1 MSLYRELGVFT
12 AKTSIV
18 TTSVFI
24 IPVLLCSLF
33 SQDVPK
39 PSNKLFTNY
48 KHTNKICDQ
57 SVIDIC
63 KRINTNINTSLKSS
77 SNNKEESKKETDVK
91 EEKDETDLKENKE
104 ENKEENKNEKEE
116 NKEDTNPIESKEQNI
131 YDLLLE
137 SNDTTFII
145 YHFNNYDDTDD
156 DDEFM
161 KLQKFTSIII
171 KSFQKRY
178 KDIIV
183 LLKISSPG
191 GSALDFMQ
199 AYDNIKRLRENGV
212 RVFAFVDDIAAS
224 GGYMLAC
231 ACEKIICSKYS
242 CIGSIGVVMQLHN
255 YSELSKKI
263 GIEEK
268 TWTTGKYKRP
278 FPTGAPYT
286 EENNQLIKESLND
299 TFEIFKSMVE
309 SSRNLTDEQKEVI
322 FTANTF
328 TGIKSLSLNIVDFI
342 DTSETVFNNLVSN
355 GNNVWIY
362 NNVKKNDLSNI
373 INSIFDLSNLLHNTV
388 NNIIKLF
395 DNSNKHKQIKFI

>member
-24 IPVLLCSLF
+24 IPALLCSLF
-33 SQDVPK
+33 SHDVPK
-39 PSNKLFTNY
+39 PPSKIFSNYKNTNKL
-48 KHTNKICDQ
+48 CDQ
-57 SVIDIC
+57 SVIDLC
-63 KRINTNINTSLKSS
+63 KRNNTEINTSLKSS
-77 SNNKEESKKETDVK
+77 SNNKDVKGETDVK
-91 EEKDETDLKENKE
+91 EDKLEDKPEKDVKE
-104 ENKEENKNEKEE
+104 E
-116 NKEDTNPIESKEQNI
+116 DTKPIESKEQNI

-156 DDEFM
+156 DEFK

-199 AYDNIKRLRENGV
+199 AYDNIKRLREIGV

-328 TGIKSLSLNIVDFI
+328 TGIESLPLNIVDFI

-362 NNVKKNDLSNI
+362 NNVKKNDLSKI
-373 INSIFDLSNLLHNTV
+373 INSIFDLSNILHNTV